1 MARSSDA
8 WKGEEEER
16 IEQGSPRRRVKEDLS
31 DFTKALSS
39 KFWGVASFLAPSP
52 SSQTPSSSPR
62 NYCSDQTSPSS
73 RNRQQEPTIS
83 GDSDLVDSFESLRTA
98 GIRSDFAEIGGT
110 IKTGIARLSTNV
122 SINGISKIAS
132 TFLPLREEEEEEE
145 ELEQIEEKDEYED
158 FSDVIGVT
166 DEVLAFARNIAC
178 HPETWLDFPLLSDD
192 DEEFEDF
199 DMSVAQQDHAL
210 VIESLAPRLAAL
222 RIELCPNHMSLG
234 CFWKIYFAL
243 LHPRLNKHDAELLS
257 TPQIVEARAIL
268 QHGLQSQVKQG
279 SNDFWRHSSFRAAE
293 DGFNSLDNYE
303 MEKNSVPATWEAE
316 FVDKFVVNE
325 EPYLRKQLKEMVVE
339 NLDDDDDDE
348 WPEDENNA
356 AGMAA
361 VLACD
366 EEDISFSDLE
376 EEDDCFSKQTY
387 SRNGSKLSTEA
398 TLSI

>member
-8 WKGEEEER
+8 WKGEEEEL

-39 KFWGVASFLAPSP
+39 KIWGVASFLAPPP

-62 NYCSDQTSPSS
+62 NYFSAETSPSS
-73 RNRQQEPTIS
+73 RNRQQEPTTS

-110 IKTGIARLSTNV
+110 IKTGIARLS
-122 SINGISKIAS
+122 INGISKIAS
-132 TFLPLREEEEEEE
+132 TFLPLLDEEE
-145 ELEQIEEKDEYED
+145 ELDQIEEKEEYED
-158 FSDVIGVT
+158 FSDVVGVT

-210 VIESLAPRLAAL
+210 VVESLAPRLAAL
-222 RIELCPNHMSLG
+222 RIELCPNHISLG
-234 CFWKIYFAL
+234 CFWMIYFAL

-257 TPQIVEARAIL
+257 TPQIVKARAIL

-279 SNDFWRHSSFRAAE
+279 SDDFWRHSSFRAAE
-293 DGFNSLDNYE
+293 DGFNSLDNFE
-303 MEKNSVPATWEAE
+303 MEKHSIPAASEAE

-325 EPYLRKQLKEMVVE
+325 EPYLRKQVKEMVVE
-339 NLDDDDDDE
+339 NLDDDDE

-387 SRNGSKLSTEA
+387 SRNGSKLS
-398 TLSI
+398 SD